1 MDTVTHCD
9 ITCYGCRFRGHY
21 HNQCPYVG
29 QTGVVSVNFGCLLTQ
44 AQFVDIL
51 KSWVLLDSCS
61 TCDVSNNHNFLS
73 NVKDCNPE
81 NRMTAFTNGGEQ
93 KYLHFTDMN
102 LLHITVHFVTDLSSR
117 RRPGQTNLN
126 YRRQTHPEPF
136 LCRRRFAR

>member
-1 MDTVTHCD
+1 MTHRD

-21 HNQCPYVG
+21 CNQCPYVG
-29 QTGVVSVNFGCLLTQ
+29 QTGVVAVHFVYLLTQ
-44 AQFVDIL
+44 CQFLYIP

-61 TCDVSNNHNFLS
+61 TCDVSNNPNFVS
-73 NVKDCNPE
+73 NVREFNPE
-81 NRMTAFTNGGEQ
+81 DMMTAFTNGGEQ

-136 LCRRRFAR
+136 LCRSWFAR